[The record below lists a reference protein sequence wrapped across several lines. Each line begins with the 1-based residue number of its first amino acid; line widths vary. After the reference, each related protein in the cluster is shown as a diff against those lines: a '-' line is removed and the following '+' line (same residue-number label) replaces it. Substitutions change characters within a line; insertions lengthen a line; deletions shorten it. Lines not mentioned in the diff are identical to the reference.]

1 MSRRGYPPALFFYP
15 PQFILVYNVNM
26 KKKKLTIGI
35 LAHVDAGKTTLAEAL
50 LYETGAIR
58 KLGRVDHGDSFL
70 DTDAQERERG
80 ITIFSK
86 QAELE
91 FPGAEVMLMDTPG
104 HVDFSTEAER
114 VMGVLDY
121 GILVISGKDG
131 VQGHTATL
139 WKLLEKYKI
148 PTFIFVNKMDLVGT
162 DKTGLMTELKGLLD
176 DGCVECEAA
185 YEELAMCDER
195 LLDELLKT
203 GELRDESIAKA
214 IAERKIFPCCF
225 GSALKSEG
233 VSGLISL
240 MDRFMLES
248 GRDSEKNGSELETG
262 VYKITRDRQGERLT
276 HMKILNGSLRVRD
289 EINGEK
295 INQIRVYSGEK
306 FRRVDVAEPGMIC
319 AVTGLSKSRIEG
331 EAVLEPVLT
340 YGMILPESV
349 SEHEAYLKIKQ
360 LEEEDPLL
368 DILWHEH
375 LKEIQIKVM
384 GEIQLEV
391 LQNLIAT
398 RYGIDVKFGEGR
410 IAYKETIGE
419 AVTGSGHF
427 EPLRHYAEVHLLM
440 EPLERGS
447 GMEYGTKCSHEE
459 PGINWQRLIRTHLS
473 EREHVGTLT
482 GAPVT
487 DLKISVLGGRAH
499 DRHTEGGDFR
509 QATYRAVR
517 QGLRKALAAGHMI
530 LLEPWYEFELE
541 LPQEMVGRAMSDVQ
555 RMGGEFRTPRLSGTE
570 GSGVAAVLS
579 GRAPVSEMKDYIT
592 EVASYTKGYGRL
604 TCSPCGYDV
613 CHNSD
618 EIVAASGYDADS
630 DMANTA
636 DSVFCS
642 NGVGYNVAWDEA
654 DAMMHMALGHKGVTG
669 SGNVDEVGDS
679 INSGGGINS
688 GGELKA
694 VEDEELQR
702 IFERTFTSRGGKSKS
717 ERRRSR
723 IEARELDSEESRKRK
738 PKETEALRKYLLV
751 DGYNVIFGW
760 DELKELAKVNI
771 DGAREAL
778 IDILCN
784 YRGVRECEVIAVFD
798 AYRVKGGESRTET
811 HENIT
816 VVYTGEA
823 ETADT
828 YIERMTYELSD
839 VTKNHVRVVTSDRLE
854 QLIITGNNAHKVS
867 VDDFK
872 AEVEQVNVEISERLA
887 RLARQNEIK
896 NSNKPFEVLDNKQ
909 I

>member
-1 MSRRGYPPALFFYP
+1 MYAW
-15 PQFILVYNVNM
+15 I
-26 KKKKLTIGI
+26 
-35 LAHVDAGKTTLAEAL
+35 TTC
-50 LYETGAIR
+50 Y
-58 KLGRVDHGDSFL
+58 
-70 DTDAQERERG
+70 
-80 ITIFSK
+80 
-86 QAELE
+86 
-91 FPGAEVMLMDTPG
+91 
-104 HVDFSTEAER
+104 
-114 VMGVLDY
+114 
-121 GILVISGKDG
+121 
-131 VQGHTATL
+131 
-139 WKLLEKYKI
+139 
-148 PTFIFVNKMDLVGT
+148 
-162 DKTGLMTELKGLLD
+162 
-176 DGCVECEAA
+176 
-185 YEELAMCDER
+185 
-195 LLDELLKT
+195 
-203 GELRDESIAKA
+203 
-214 IAERKIFPCCF
+214 
-225 GSALKSEG
+225 
-233 VSGLISL
+233 
-240 MDRFMLES
+240 
-248 GRDSEKNGSELETG
+248 
-262 VYKITRDRQGERLT
+262 
-276 HMKILNGSLRVRD
+276 
-289 EINGEK
+289 
-295 INQIRVYSGEK
+295 
-306 FRRVDVAEPGMIC
+306 
-319 AVTGLSKSRIEG
+319 
-331 EAVLEPVLT
+331 
-340 YGMILPESV
+340 
-349 SEHEAYLKIKQ
+349 
-360 LEEEDPLL
+360 
-368 DILWHEH
+368 
-375 LKEIQIKVM
+375 
-384 GEIQLEV
+384 
-391 LQNLIAT
+391 
-398 RYGIDVKFGEGR
+398 
-410 IAYKETIGE
+410 
-419 AVTGSGHF
+419 
-427 EPLRHYAEVHLLM
+427 
-440 EPLERGS
+440 
-447 GMEYGTKCSHEE
+447 
-459 PGINWQRLIRTHLS
+459 
-473 EREHVGTLT
+473 
-482 GAPVT
+482 
-487 DLKISVLGGRAH
+487 
-499 DRHTEGGDFR
+499 
-509 QATYRAVR
+509 
-517 QGLRKALAAGHMI
+517 
-530 LLEPWYEFELE
+530 
-541 LPQEMVGRAMSDVQ
+541 
-555 RMGGEFRTPRLSGTE
+555 
-570 GSGVAAVLS
+570 
-579 GRAPVSEMKDYIT
+579 
-592 EVASYTKGYGRL
+592 
-604 TCSPCGYDV
+604 
-613 CHNSD
+613 NSD

-636 DSVFCS
+636 DSVFAQW
-642 NGVGYNVAWDEA
+642 VGYNVTWDEA

>member
-1 MSRRGYPPALFFYP
+1 M
-15 PQFILVYNVNM
+15 
-26 KKKKLTIGI
+26 
-35 LAHVDAGKTTLAEAL
+35 DAGKTTLSEAL

-91 FPGAEVMLMDTPG
+91 FPGSEVMLIDTPG

-114 VMGVLDY
+114 VMGILDY

-139 WKLLEKYKI
+139 WKLLENYEI
-148 PTFIFVNKMDLVGT
+148 PTFIFVNKMDLNGT
-162 DKTGLMTELKGLLD
+162 DKTGLMAELKGLLD
-176 DGCVECEAA
+176 DGCVECEAPH
-185 YEELAMCDER
+185 EELAMCDER

-203 GELRDESIAKA
+203 GKLRDESVAKA
-214 IAERKIFPCCF
+214 IAERNIFPCCF
-225 GSALKSEG
+225 GSALKTEG
-233 VSGLISL
+233 MEKLISI
-240 MDRFMLES
+240 MDRYMLES
-248 GRDSEKNGSELETG
+248 GRDSKKTGSELETR
-262 VYKITRDRQGERLT
+262 VYKITRDKQGERLT

-295 INQIRVYSGEK
+295 VNQIRVYSGEK
-306 FRRVDVAEPGMIC
+306 FRRVDVAEPGMVC
-319 AVTGLSKSRIEG
+319 AVTGLSNSRIEG
-331 EAVLEPVLT
+331 EPILEPVLT

-368 DILWHEH
+368 EILWHEH

-384 GEIQLEV
+384 GEVQLEV

-427 EPLRHYAEVHLLM
+427 EPFKHYAEVHLLM
-440 EPLERGS
+440 EPLVRGS
-447 GMEYGTKCSHEE
+447 GMGYGTGCSHDDLDVSL
-459 PGINWQRLIRTHLS
+459 QRLIRTHLS

-482 GAPVT
+482 GSPVT
-487 DLKISVLGGRAH
+487 DIKISILGGRAH
-499 DRHTEGGDFR
+499 DRYTEGGDFR

-517 QGLRKALAAGHMI
+517 QGLRKALEAGHMI

-555 RMGGEFRTPRLSGTE
+555 RMGGEFRTPRLSRLSSTE
-570 GSGVAAVLS
+570 GSGVVAVLS

-604 TCSPCGYDV
+604 TCSPCGYDL

-630 DMANTA
+630 DVTNTA

-642 NGVGYNVAWDEA
+642 NGAGYNVAWNEA
-654 DAMMHMALGHKGVTG
+654 DAMMHVALRQDGVTG
-669 SGNVDEVGDS
+669 IGNAYEAHGS
-679 INSGGGINS
+679 INSGS
-688 GGELKA
+688 GVRE

-702 IFERTFTSRGGKSKS
+702 IFERTFASRAGKNKS
-717 ERRRSR
+717 ERNRLR
-723 IEARELDSEESRKRK
+723 IEAKELDTEESRKRK
-738 PKETEALRKYLLV
+738 PKKTEVLRKYLLV

-778 IDILCN
+778 IDILNN

-798 AYRVKGGESRTET
+798 AYRVKGGEGRTET

-839 VTKNHVRVVTSDRLE
+839 ATKNHVRVVTSDRLE
-854 QLIITGNNAHKVS
+854 QLIITGNNAYKVN
-867 VDDFK
+867 VDEFK

-887 RLARQNEIK
+887 RLARRNKIE
-896 NSNKPFEVLDNKQ
+896 NPNKPFEVLDTEQ
-909 I
+909 T